1 MATTM
6 NERTKQL
13 KENFMELHEKG
24 WSIAQIAEYFH
35 LSQRH
40 IYNVLPEI
48 AEENGV
54 SKESLLAVPHKEHS
68 TRSKTTKSTI
78 NPYEIE
84 KSFDE
89 MISQGKKIINNITS
103 ILHEER

>member
-24 WSIAQIAEYFH
+24 WSISKIAEHFS

-48 AEENGV
+48 AKENGV

-68 TRSKTTKSTI
+68 TCSKTTKSSV

-84 KSFDE
+84 KSFDK
-89 MISQGKKIINNITS
+89 MISTGKDIINQIRC
-103 ILHEER
+103 ILQEER